1 MSFLFFFHNWIVYR
15 NISASNRVY
24 VRTHVDEKNLFFAAL
39 YGHTWLILKER
50 TRCLAFQSRK
60 KGLDVP
66 PRGLSVIELLLQSVS
81 TSYCI
86 FFSIIFFNL
95 FPRELNKTL
104 HPCLLTIN
112 HWKPRWKRLAW
123 THRSNSVMAIFP
135 AGTNWNK
142 YGPVDTRRNQLANW
156 TQTCSLAFLPCKRT
170 WTMGG
175 MTGWR
180 S

>member
-1 MSFLFFFHNWIVYR
+1 MFTRVAFLSVPNVISFFFFIIELCIEIYR
-15 NISASNRVY
+15 HQTAY
-24 VRTHVDEKNLFFAAL
+24 VRTHVDEKNSFFAVL

-86 FFSIIFFNL
+86 FLLLVFFNL

-123 THRSNSVMAIFP
+123 TRRSNSVMAIFP

-142 YGPVDTRRNQLANW
+142 YGPVDTSRNQLA
-156 TQTCSLAFLPCKRT
+156 S
-170 WTMGG
+170 
-175 MTGWR
+175 
-180 S
+180 